1 VGTAGSR
8 PARIAALTVI
18 ALVAFAANSWLCR
31 AALRTAAIDPQSFT
45 AVRIGSG
52 ALVLALLVAARR
64 GNPLRHGDWLSALA
78 LFAYAIGF
86 SLAYVR
92 LDTGVGALILFSA
105 VQLTLLVGGIVG
117 GHRLRWREAAGV
129 LLALAGLVLLGA
141 PGGHAPAPPALA
153 GMAAAGVAWGLYTLR
168 GRGSSASGAPLP
180 ATAGNFARAL
190 PLALVALLATR
201 GLLQLSPRGLTLA
214 AISGGVTSGLGYA
227 VWYAALRG
235 LTPLVA
241 GVVQLAVPV
250 LAALGGVALL
260 GEQLT
265 SRLLGAGALVLGGI
279 GWALVG
285 RR

>member
-1 VGTAGSR
+1 M
-8 PARIAALTVI
+8 LTVT

-45 AVRIGSG
+45 AVRIGTG
-52 ALVLALLVAARR
+52 AVVLALLVAARR
-64 GNPLRHGDWLSALA
+64 DNPLRHGDWLSALA

-92 LDTGVGALILFSA
+92 LETGVGALTLFSA
-105 VQLTLLVGGIVG
+105 VQLTLLVGGLVA
-117 GHRLRWREAAGV
+117 GHRLRWREGAGV
-129 LLALAGLVLLGA
+129 ALALAGLVLLGA
-141 PGGHAPAPPALA
+141 PGAPGAPGGHPPAPAALA
-153 GMAAAGVAWGLYTLR
+153 GMAAAGIAWGLYTLR
-168 GRGSSASGAPLP
+168 GRGSAAPLL

-190 PLALVALLATR
+190 PFALVALVAAR
-201 GLLQLSPRGLTLA
+201 GVLQMSPRGLTLA
-214 AISGGVTSGLGYA
+214 AISGGITSGFGYA

-241 GVVQLAVPV
+241 GLLQLAVPV